1 MTEENFELDAEIFS
15 EFISESLEHL
25 EDIEQK
31 LVEYE
36 ENPQDSELM
45 AAIFRGFH
53 SIKGSSGFLQLKNIN
68 KLSHQLETL
77 LDELRKGEREVTPS
91 IMDVLF
97 QGCNL
102 LTKMI
107 EDVNSQ
113 LAENRTPT
121 NDEDDETLNEILAEL
136 DKIFSGKNDEPSN
149 EEEVENDNASTSES
163 GSEPESNPEE
173 QAETSVQ
180 EASQG
185 YKITPELMN
194 EFQVE
199 AGEHLESCDQV
210 LVKLSEKPD
219 DPESVNDVF
228 RHIHSVKGTAS
239 YLGLTNISELA
250 HAAESMLELLRKQEN
265 VKMSDTDLDL
275 LFEALDVLREMVAN
289 REVSNEKVKNLINRL
304 NERKQAIE
312 EGKTEE
318 PEKTPKSSDDPV
330 EVFLDF
336 SNQQLETLKEC
347 MKKNED
353 ESEDQENLVQV
364 MFRAAQSIKNSAN
377 YMGLEEIETKAK
389 IMTDTI
395 ESIKNGELELN
406 FLICDFINDA
416 IAEIEKL
423 LENLSAEDIAKIEN
437 NAQSVSQ
444 EIDSKE
450 KETLKT
456 SDSDKTET
464 IHEIEHEKPVVSE
477 SEKTEEKEKV
487 QTEDKK
493 EDKQPV
499 QTPIKKEAVK
509 PKKPA
514 QSAPAKKSSK
524 PATATPKTM
533 RVNQAL
539 LDTFMNLVGELI
551 VTRNAFGH
559 ITRRLDIGEQE
570 RAEAIK
576 DLRDTLLA
584 LSRVSEE
591 MQRTVMA
598 MRMVP
603 IRNVFQKFP
612 RMLRDLTRKTGKQA
626 QIILEGED
634 TEIDKG
640 VAEDLADPLVHII
653 RNCVD
658 HGLETPEERIKVGKP
673 EKGTIILR
681 ASHEGNFIIIDIID
695 DGKGINTSVVLE
707 KAIEKGLVSQE
718 QAMSLSHEEIC
729 NFIFQPGFSTAQK
742 ITDISGRGVG
752 MDVVMT
758 NLKKIKGNVR
768 VNSEEGK
775 GTEVRLEVPLTLAL
789 IEALLVKS
797 SDQTFAMPLDSV
809 TETVKVT
816 NKEVQSLLRKRA
828 ILLRGE
834 VVTVIELSSL
844 LGIHRATGTIQD
856 EMTLLI
862 VRMGN
867 NKIGVI
873 VDEIQRKEEVLVKP
887 LAEYLAAIPGLAGAS
902 ILGDGRSILILDPGE
917 LIALA
922 LNYKEAV

>member
-1 MTEENFELDAEIFS
+1 MTEGNFELDAEIFS

-25 EDIEQK
+25 EEIEQK

-36 ENPQDSELM
+36 ENPNDSELM

-53 SIKGSSGFLQLKNIN
+53 SIKGSSGFLQLNNIN

-77 LDELRKGEREVTPS
+77 LDELRKGEREVTPG

-107 EDVNSQ
+107 EDVNRQ
-113 LAENRTPT
+113 LSENITPT
-121 NDEDDETLNEILAEL
+121 NDEEDESLNEILREL
-136 DKIFSGKNDEPSN
+136 ENIFSGKSEPSTEKK
-149 EEEVENDNASTSES
+149 EETEKVSEEAPVEETN
-163 GSEPESNPEE
+163 E
-173 QAETSVQ
+173 QAQDIPAETP
-180 EASQG
+180 AG
-185 YKITPELMN
+185 YKISPELMN
-194 EFQVE
+194 DFRVE
-199 AGEHLESCDQV
+199 AGEHLEACDQV
-210 LVKLSEKPD
+210 LVKLSETPD
-219 DPESVNDVF
+219 NHEAVNDVF

-239 YLGLTNISELA
+239 YLGLTGIAGLA
-250 HAAESMLELLRKQEN
+250 HAAESMMEILRSREK
-265 VKMSDTDLDL
+265 VVMSEEDLDL
-275 LFEALDVLREMVAN
+275 LFEALDVLKDMVAN
-289 REVSNEKVKNLINRL
+289 KNVSKDKVESLIERMNKRREVLET
-304 NERKQAIE
+304 
-312 EGKTEE
+312 GE
-318 PEKTPKSSDDPV
+318 PEEKEAPTDDSSDPIAI
-330 EVFLDF
+330 FQNF
-336 SNQQLETLKEC
+336 AKQQIIALKES
-347 MKKNED
+347 MEKSRNE
-353 ESEDQENLVQV
+353 EDTENIVKV
-364 MFRAAQSIKNSAN
+364 MFRAAESLKNSAG
-377 YMGLEEIETKAK
+377 YIGFEEVESKAK
-389 IMTDTI
+389 IMMDTI

-406 FLICDFINDA
+406 PLICDFITDA
-416 IAEIEKL
+416 ITEIEKL
-423 LENLSAEDIAKIEN
+423 IEN
-437 NAQSVSQ
+437 VPEEVIAAAKAPNLT
-444 EIDSKE
+444 E
-450 KETLKT
+450 KESEEKKT
-456 SDSDKTET
+456 SEEEKRESKDKTSAVT
-464 IHEIEHEKPVVSE
+464 
-477 SEKTEEKEKV
+477 EKTEKTLEKE
-487 QTEDKK
+487 DIPKK
-493 EDKQPV
+493 ETNQKTADR
-499 QTPIKKEAVK
+499 TATEK
-509 PKKPA
+509 PKPQMKKTVPA
-514 QSAPAKKSSK
+514 SSKKQSAKAPVA
-524 PATATPKTM
+524 ATPKTM

-653 RNCVD
+653 RNSVD
-658 HGLETPEERIKVGKP
+658 HGLETPEERIKAGKP

-695 DGKGINTSVVLE
+695 DGKGINTKAVLE
-707 KAIEKGLVSQE
+707 KAIERGLVTKE
-718 QAMSLSHEEIC
+718 QAPTLSHEEIC
-729 NFIFQPGFSTAQK
+729 NFIFQPGFSTANE

-768 VNSEEGK
+768 VNSEPGK

-789 IEALLVKS
+789 IEALLVKVV
-797 SDQTFAMPLDSV
+797 DQTFAMPLDAV

-816 NKEVQSLLRKRA
+816 QEEMQSLLRKRA

-834 VVTVIELSSL
+834 VVTVAELSDL
-844 LGIHRATGTIQD
+844 LGIKRKEKVDSD

-862 VRMGN
+862 VKMGAS
-867 NKIGVI
+867 KIGVI
-873 VDEIQRKEEVLVKP
+873 VDSIQRKEEVLVKP

-902 ILGDGRSILILDPGE
+902 ILGDGRSILILDPAE

-922 LNYKEAV
+922 ATFKEEF

>member
-1 MTEENFELDAEIFS
+1 MTEGNFELDAEIFT

-36 ENPQDSELM
+36 ENPEDSELM

-53 SIKGSSGFLQLKNIN
+53 SIKGSSGFLQLNNIN

-77 LDELRKGEREVTPS
+77 LDELRKGERKVTPG

-107 EDVNSQ
+107 EEVNRQ
-113 LAENRTPT
+113 LNENITPT
-121 NDEDDETLNEILAEL
+121 NDEEDEELNEILKEL
-136 DKIFSGKNDEPSN
+136 ENIFSGKS
-149 EEEVENDNASTSES
+149 EESTSQEPNNTNNETEGENNS
-163 GSEPESNPEE
+163 GDSDDVADTGETSEPEKIPSI
-173 QAETSVQ
+173 ETT
-180 EASQG
+180 AG

-194 EFQVE
+194 DFRVE

-210 LVKLSEKPD
+210 LVKLSETPD
-219 DPESVNDVF
+219 DHEAVNDVF

-239 YLGLTNISELA
+239 YLGLANISKLA
-250 HAAESMLELLRKQEN
+250 HAAESMLELLRNQEK
-265 VKMSDTDLDL
+265 VVMSEEDLDM
-275 LFEALDVLREMVAN
+275 LFEALDLLRDMVASKDVPDDKIN
-289 REVSNEKVKNLINRL
+289 ALI
-304 NERKQAIE
+304 ERMNKRKTVLE
-312 EGKTEE
+312 EGPPPEE
-318 PEKTPKSSDDPV
+318 EKEDSANDPVSVFLNFANQQITALKESMEKSESSDD
-330 EVFLDF
+330 
-336 SNQQLETLKEC
+336 K
-347 MKKNED
+347 
-353 ESEDQENLVQV
+353 ENLVNI
-364 MFRAAQSIKNSAN
+364 MFRAAQSLYNSAN
-377 YMGLEEIETKAK
+377 YMGYEEIEAKSK
-389 IMTDTI
+389 IMMDTI

-406 FLICDFINDA
+406 PLICDFINDA
-416 IAEIEKL
+416 ITEIEKL
-423 LENLSAEDIAKIEN
+423 IKDLPEENISTNAESPFPEPTEKKE
-437 NAQSVSQ
+437 VSS
-444 EIDSKE
+444 EPKP
-450 KETLKT
+450 ET
-456 SDSDKTET
+456 
-464 IHEIEHEKPVVSE
+464 EKPH
-477 SEKTEEKEKV
+477 
-487 QTEDKK
+487 DKK
-493 EDKQPV
+493 EE
-499 QTPIKKEAVK
+499 KKETEKQVEEKIDVPQKPSPPVK
-509 PKKPA
+509 KEEQVKKKTKPAASPKKPA
-514 QSAPAKKSSK
+514 KSS
-524 PATATPKTM
+524 AAATPKTM

-653 RNCVD
+653 RNSVD
-658 HGLETPEERIKVGKP
+658 HGLETPEERLKAGKP
-673 EKGTIILR
+673 EKGTILLK

-695 DGKGINTSVVLE
+695 DGRGINTTAVLE
-707 KAIEKGLVSQE
+707 KAIERGLVSKE
-718 QAMSLSHEEIC
+718 QAPTLSHEEIC
-729 NFIFQPGFSTAQK
+729 NFIFQPGFSTAQE

-768 VNSEEGK
+768 VNSEPGK

-789 IEALLVKS
+789 IEALLVKVA
-797 SDQTFAMPLDSV
+797 DQTFAMPLDSV

-816 NKEVQSLLRKRA
+816 QDEMQSLLRKKA

-834 VVTVIELSSL
+834 VVTVAALSDL
-844 LGIHRATGTIQD
+844 LGIESATQISNSE

-862 VRMGN
+862 VKMGST
-867 NKIGVI
+867 KIGVI
-873 VDEIQRKEEVLVKP
+873 VDSIQRKEEVLVKP

-902 ILGDGRSILILDPGE
+902 ILGDGRSILILDPAE

-922 LNYKEAV
+922 AAFKENS

>member
-1 MTEENFELDAEIFS
+1 MTEGNFELDAEIFT

-25 EDIEQK
+25 EEIEQK

-36 ENPQDSELM
+36 ENPNDSELM

-53 SIKGSSGFLQLKNIN
+53 SIKGSSGFLQLNNIN

-77 LDELRKGEREVTPS
+77 LDELRKGEREVTPG

-107 EDVNSQ
+107 EDVNRQ
-113 LAENRTPT
+113 LSENITPT
-121 NDEDDETLNEILAEL
+121 NDEEDESLNEILQEL
-136 DKIFSGKNDEPSN
+136 DNIFSEKSGISSESKEHS
-149 EEEVENDNASTSES
+149 EEVLKDANIQEKTDNIQTD
-163 GSEPESNPEE
+163 
-173 QAETSVQ
+173 SVDTP
-180 EASQG
+180 AG
-185 YKITPELMN
+185 YKISPELMN
-194 EFQVE
+194 EFQIE
-199 AGEHLESCDQV
+199 AGEHLEACEQV
-210 LVKLSEKPD
+210 LVKLSETPD
-219 DPESVNDVF
+219 NNEAVNNVF

-239 YLGLTNISELA
+239 YLGLSHIASLA
-250 HAAESMLELLRKQEN
+250 HAAESMMEILRNKEK
-265 VKMSDTDLDL
+265 VVMSEKDLDL
-275 LFEALDVLREMVAN
+275 LFDVLDVLKDM
-289 REVSNEKVKNLINRL
+289 VSNRDVIQSKVDSLIERM
-304 NERKQAIE
+304 NERKTILEEGEPEEEVSVDVGSDPISIFQNFAKQQITALKGAIE
-312 EGKTEE
+312 KSKTE
-318 PEKTPKSSDDPV
+318 KD
-330 EVFLDF
+330 
-336 SNQQLETLKEC
+336 
-347 MKKNED
+347 
-353 ESEDQENLVQV
+353 SENIVKV
-364 MFRAAQSIKNSAN
+364 MFRAAESLKNSSG
-377 YMGLEEIETKAK
+377 YIGFEEVESKAK
-389 IMTDTI
+389 IMMDTI

-406 FLICDFINDA
+406 SLICDFISDA

-423 LENLSAEDIAKIEN
+423 IEN
-437 NAQSVSQ
+437 VPEKIDVAAKTTSLQ
-444 EIDSKE
+444 EKYDEAEKISNDEKKENGYEEQLDSE
-450 KETLKT
+450 KESKHPEKNTDSQQESKHEAVSHVDVRKT
-456 SDSDKTET
+456 KS
-464 IHEIEHEKPVVSE
+464 
-477 SEKTEEKEKV
+477 
-487 QTEDKK
+487 Q
-493 EDKQPV
+493 
-499 QTPIKKEAVK
+499 IKKTVTNSA
-509 PKKPA
+509 KK
-514 QSAPAKKSSK
+514 QSAKS
-524 PATATPKTM
+524 TNATPKTM

-570 RAEAIK
+570 RVEAIK

-653 RNCVD
+653 RNSVD
-658 HGLETPEERIKVGKP
+658 HGLETPEERVKAGKA

-681 ASHEGNFIIIDIID
+681 ASHEGNFIIIDVID
-695 DGKGINTSVVLE
+695 DGKGINTTAVLE
-707 KAIEKGLVSQE
+707 KAIERGLVTKE
-718 QAMSLSHEEIC
+718 QAATLSHEDIC
-729 NFIFQPGFSTAQK
+729 NFIFQPGFSTATE
-742 ITDISGRGVG
+742 ISDISGRGVG

-768 VNSEEGK
+768 VNSEPGK

-789 IEALLVKS
+789 IEALLVKVA
-797 SDQTFAMPLDSV
+797 DQTFAMPLDAV

-816 NKEVQSLLRKRA
+816 QEEMQSLLRKRA

-834 VVTVIELSSL
+834 VVTVAELSDL
-844 LGIHRATGTIQD
+844 LGIKRKEKVNSD

-862 VRMGN
+862 VKMGAS
-867 NKIGVI
+867 KIGVI
-873 VDEIQRKEEVLVKP
+873 VDSIQRKEEVLVKP

-902 ILGDGRSILILDPGE
+902 ILGDGRSILILDPAE

-922 LNYKEAV
+922 ATFKEEF

>member
-1 MTEENFELDAEIFS
+1 MTEGNFELDAEIFT

-36 ENPQDSELM
+36 ENPEDSELM

-53 SIKGSSGFLQLKNIN
+53 SIKGSSGFLQLNNIN

-77 LDELRKGEREVTPS
+77 LDELRKGERKVTPG

-107 EDVNSQ
+107 EEVNRQ
-113 LAENRTPT
+113 LNENITPT
-121 NDEDDETLNEILAEL
+121 NDEEDEELNEILKEL
-136 DKIFSGKNDEPSN
+136 ENIFSGKSEDNPSQGEN
-149 EEEVENDNASTSES
+149 NTNNETEEENNS
-163 GSEPESNPEE
+163 GYNEDVSDTEQTSEPEKIPSI
-173 QAETSVQ
+173 ETT
-180 EASQG
+180 AG

-194 EFQVE
+194 DFRVE

-210 LVKLSEKPD
+210 LVKLSETPD
-219 DPESVNDVF
+219 DHEAVNDVF

-239 YLGLTNISELA
+239 YLGLANISKLA
-250 HAAESMLELLRKQEN
+250 HAAESMLELLRSQEK
-265 VKMSDTDLDL
+265 VVMSEEDLDM
-275 LFEALDVLREMVAN
+275 LFEALDLLRDMVASKDVPDDKIN
-289 REVSNEKVKNLINRL
+289 ALI
-304 NERKQAIE
+304 ERMNKRKTVLE
-312 EGKTEE
+312 EGPPPEE
-318 PEKTPKSSDDPV
+318 KKEDSANDPV
-330 EVFLDF
+330 SVFLNF
-336 SNQQLETLKEC
+336 ANQQLTALKES
-347 MKKNED
+347 MEKR
-353 ESEDQENLVQV
+353 ESADDKENLVNI
-364 MFRAAQSIKNSAN
+364 MFRAAQSLYNSAN
-377 YMGLEEIETKAK
+377 YMGYEEIEAKSK
-389 IMTDTI
+389 IMMDTI

-406 FLICDFINDA
+406 PLICDFISDA
-416 IAEIEKL
+416 ITEIEKL
-423 LENLSAEDIAKIEN
+423 IKDLPEENISTNAESPFPETKEQKEVI
-437 NAQSVSQ
+437 Q
-444 EIDSKE
+444 EPKP
-450 KETLKT
+450 ET
-456 SDSDKTET
+456 
-464 IHEIEHEKPVVSE
+464 EKPH
-477 SEKTEEKEKV
+477 
-487 QTEDKK
+487 DKK
-493 EDKQPV
+493 EE
-499 QTPIKKEAVK
+499 KKETPKQVEEKIDVPQKTAAPVK
-509 PKKPA
+509 KEEQVKKKTTPTTSPKKPA
-514 QSAPAKKSSK
+514 KSST
-524 PATATPKTM
+524 AATPKTM

-653 RNCVD
+653 RNSVD
-658 HGLETPEERIKVGKP
+658 HGLETPEERVKAGKP
-673 EKGTIILR
+673 EKGTILLK

-695 DGKGINTSVVLE
+695 DGRGINTTAVLE
-707 KAIEKGLVSQE
+707 KAIERGLVSKE
-718 QAMSLSHEEIC
+718 QAPTLSHEEIC
-729 NFIFQPGFSTAQK
+729 NFIFQPGFSTAQE

-768 VNSEEGK
+768 VNSEPGK

-789 IEALLVKS
+789 IEALLVKVA
-797 SDQTFAMPLDSV
+797 DQTFAMPLDSV

-816 NKEVQSLLRKRA
+816 QDEMQSLLRKKA

-834 VVTVIELSSL
+834 VVTVAALSDL
-844 LGIHRATGTIQD
+844 LGIESTTQISNAE

-862 VRMGN
+862 VKMGST
-867 NKIGVI
+867 KIGVI
-873 VDEIQRKEEVLVKP
+873 VDSIQRKEEVLVKP

-902 ILGDGRSILILDPGE
+902 ILGDGRSILILDPAE

-922 LNYKEAV
+922 AAFKEKS

>member
-1 MTEENFELDAEIFS
+1 MTEGNFELDAEIFT

-36 ENPQDSELM
+36 ENPEDSELM

-53 SIKGSSGFLQLKNIN
+53 SIKGSSGFLQLNNIN

-77 LDELRKGEREVTPS
+77 LDELRKGERKVTPG

-107 EDVNSQ
+107 EEVNRQ
-113 LAENRTPT
+113 LNENITPT
-121 NDEDDETLNEILAEL
+121 NDEEDEELNEILKEL
-136 DKIFSGKNDEPSN
+136 ENIFSGKSEESTSQEPN
-149 EEEVENDNASTSES
+149 NTNNETEEENNS
-163 GSEPESNPEE
+163 GDSDDVADTGETSEPEKIPSI
-173 QAETSVQ
+173 ETT
-180 EASQG
+180 AG

-194 EFQVE
+194 DFRVE

-210 LVKLSEKPD
+210 LVKLSETPD
-219 DPESVNDVF
+219 DHEAVNDVF

-239 YLGLTNISELA
+239 YLGLANISKLA
-250 HAAESMLELLRKQEN
+250 HAAESMLELLRNQEK
-265 VKMSDTDLDL
+265 VVMSEEDLDM
-275 LFEALDVLREMVAN
+275 LFEALDLLRDMVASKDVPDDKIN
-289 REVSNEKVKNLINRL
+289 ALI
-304 NERKQAIE
+304 ERMNKRKTVLE
-312 EGKTEE
+312 EGPPPEE
-318 PEKTPKSSDDPV
+318 EKEDSANDPVSVFLNFANQQITALKESMEKSESSDD
-330 EVFLDF
+330 
-336 SNQQLETLKEC
+336 K
-347 MKKNED
+347 
-353 ESEDQENLVQV
+353 ENLVNI
-364 MFRAAQSIKNSAN
+364 MFRAAQSLYNSAN
-377 YMGLEEIETKAK
+377 YMGYEEIEAKSK
-389 IMTDTI
+389 IMMDTI

-406 FLICDFINDA
+406 PLICDFINDA
-416 IAEIEKL
+416 ITEIEKL
-423 LENLSAEDIAKIEN
+423 IKDLPEENISTNAESPFPEPTEKKE
-437 NAQSVSQ
+437 VSS
-444 EIDSKE
+444 EPKP
-450 KETLKT
+450 ET
-456 SDSDKTET
+456 
-464 IHEIEHEKPVVSE
+464 EKPH
-477 SEKTEEKEKV
+477 
-487 QTEDKK
+487 DKK
-493 EDKQPV
+493 EE
-499 QTPIKKEAVK
+499 KKETEKQVEEKIDVPQKPSPPVK
-509 PKKPA
+509 KEEQVKKKTKPTASPKKPA
-514 QSAPAKKSSK
+514 KSS
-524 PATATPKTM
+524 AAATPKTM

-653 RNCVD
+653 RNSVD
-658 HGLETPEERIKVGKP
+658 HGLETPEERLKAGKP
-673 EKGTIILR
+673 EKGTILLK

-695 DGKGINTSVVLE
+695 DGRGINTTAVLE
-707 KAIEKGLVSQE
+707 KAIERGLVSKE
-718 QAMSLSHEEIC
+718 QAPTLSHEEIC
-729 NFIFQPGFSTAQK
+729 NFIFQPGFSTAQE

-768 VNSEEGK
+768 VNSEPGK

-789 IEALLVKS
+789 IEALLVKVA
-797 SDQTFAMPLDSV
+797 DQTFAMPLDSV

-816 NKEVQSLLRKRA
+816 QDEMQSLLRKKA

-834 VVTVIELSSL
+834 VVTVAALSDL
-844 LGIHRATGTIQD
+844 LGIESATQISNSE

-862 VRMGN
+862 VKMGST
-867 NKIGVI
+867 KIGVI
-873 VDEIQRKEEVLVKP
+873 VDSIQRKEEVLVKP

-902 ILGDGRSILILDPGE
+902 ILGDGRSILILDPAE

-922 LNYKEAV
+922 AAFKENS